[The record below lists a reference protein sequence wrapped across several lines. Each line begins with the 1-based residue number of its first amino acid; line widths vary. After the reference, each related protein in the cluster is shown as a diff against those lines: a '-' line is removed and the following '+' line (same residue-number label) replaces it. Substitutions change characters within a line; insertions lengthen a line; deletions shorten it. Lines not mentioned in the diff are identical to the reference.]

1 LNRVFR
7 PKGIFLYRFSSELTQ
22 EQNDGKP
29 PKLDYEKSMDFFG
42 KFEKVFFEASSSS
55 SSASDS
61 SNSRDYPNRGPP
73 LAYYDGRDL
82 FYSSVDIMKV
92 SPFDIS
98 VFYKKSR
105 MRKHTMFPMTTEDAD
120 R

>member
-1 LNRVFR
+1 
-7 PKGIFLYRFSSELTQ
+7 
-22 EQNDGKP
+22 
-29 PKLDYEKSMDFFG
+29 MDFFG

-92 SPFDIS
+92 SHFDVS
-98 VFYKKSR
+98 AFNEKNSR
-105 MRKHTMFPMTTEDAD
+105 MKKHTMSSMTREDAD
-120 R
+120 Q